1 MIMQPIKALSKTFME
16 LLKKWKE
23 AINKIVEMMK
33 MFKKVVKSLV
43 TFLEL
48 GVSWLN
54 NVVNLCSHEVGT
66 PFQRCTF
73 AFEDIN
79 DDCKALVGPT
89 FSYVC
94 LVTDL
99 VSNVCYIVK
108 PIDYICEL
116 ISFATGVLVK
126 TVSKKF
132 KLLMS
137 QISTMLYI
145 EVIFHRDQKINTT
158 SDQNL
163 KNSIEMAS
171 KRLVERASY
180 IKDLFKKFCTIIQLW
195 SIVFL
200 IANVMIY
207 EHKFTRYESFDNI
220 FISKRLINIDMRR
233 AKCKFST
240 IFPLSYHERQKYCSL
255 TSLKLSKSERKQ
267 LIKAVAHTFFTAIK
281 MCSILVADYVIFT
294 VLIWLRKLTK
304 DLTDTSKL
312 LFLKFKN
319 MHE

>member
-79 DDCKALVGPT
+79 DDCKVTQTISQFSTCLDEASTGMLVFTTVFHYFQALVGPT

-126 TVSKKF
+126 TVSKSKF
-132 KLLMS
+132 VLLSSIIHKKL
-137 QISTMLYI
+137 T
-145 EVIFHRDQKINTT
+145 IFGTILC
-158 SDQNL
+158 SSVL
-163 KNSIEMAS
+163 KN
-171 KRLVERASY
+171 
-180 IKDLFKKFCTIIQLW
+180 
-195 SIVFL
+195 
-200 IANVMIY
+200 N
-207 EHKFTRYESFDNI
+207 
-220 FISKRLINIDMRR
+220 
-233 AKCKFST
+233 
-240 IFPLSYHERQKYCSL
+240 
-255 TSLKLSKSERKQ
+255 
-267 LIKAVAHTFFTAIK
+267 
-281 MCSILVADYVIFT
+281 
-294 VLIWLRKLTK
+294 
-304 DLTDTSKL
+304 
-312 LFLKFKN
+312 KN
-319 MHE
+319 FN